1 MKKLQRHGQLPILTY
16 HQVSP
21 WADDRFR
28 KYTVTPEAL
37 SRQIAWLAAAGYTPV
52 SLDEALGRADHGR
65 RVAITFDDGFAE
77 CAEHAAPILRRRR
90 FGATFY
96 LVAGL
101 MGGSS
106 RWLAAEGYAEMPL
119 MSWGQARGLAAHG
132 SWCQSHTMT
141 HPHLPQLP
149 LAERLAELR
158 DSRALVEQ
166 QVEAPVRHLAYPF
179 GAFDARVRAEA
190 AAAGYATAVSIQHG
204 FARGD
209 EDRFGL
215 PRIFIGGQTSL
226 LDFVC
231 LVHSGQTA
239 RARVGSAFRA
249 ARRLAG
255 RP

>member
-1 MKKLQRHGQLPILTY
+1 MKKLQRRGQLPILTY

-21 WADDRFR
+21 QADERFR

-37 SRQIAWLAAAGYTPV
+37 SRQMAWLAAAGFTPV
-52 SLDEALGRADHGR
+52 SLDETLGRTDNGR
-65 RVAITFDDGFAE
+65 CVAITFDDGFAD

-90 FGATFY
+90 FRATFY

-106 RWLAAEGYAEMPL
+106 HWLAAEGYAEMPL
-119 MSWGQARGLAAHG
+119 MSWAQARGLAANG

-141 HPHLPQLP
+141 HPRLPQLP
-149 LAERLAELR
+149 PAERLAELR

-166 QVEAPVRHLAYPF
+166 RLEAPVRHLAYPF

-190 AAAGYATAVSIQHG
+190 AAAGYATAVSVQHG
-204 FARGD
+204 FACRN
-209 EDRFGL
+209 EDRLGL
-215 PRIFIGGQTSL
+215 PRIFISGHTSL
-226 LDFVC
+226 LDFIC

-239 RARVGSAFRA
+239 RARLGGAFRA
-249 ARRLAG
+249 ARRLGG
-255 RP
+255 RR